1 MNIINEIDYNS
12 DDSSSE
18 DTDVENIVIEAK
30 EDDSEDDDAD
40 EDEGEE
46 AEEVAGEGKSS
57 GQSLPKWYK
66 KDTPINK
73 YLKHFSQCLKANR
86 DFHGINVE
94 KSIKRGNFILYS
106 GDPTSLT
113 LRALNK
119 GTNPGADFF
128 YIANAPIIVWD
139 PELIYEKL
147 LIPCIAEGC
156 KGQCTRKNYCRAPR
170 RVIGLSHQYY
180 LWSVEYRY
188 VTFYYQL

>member
-1 MNIINEIDYNS
+1 MNSTKNKMKNNEKTLNEIDYNS

-147 LIPCIAEGC
+147 LIPCI
-156 KGQCTRKNYCRAPR
+156 
-170 RVIGLSHQYY
+170 V
-180 LWSVEYRY
+180 
-188 VTFYYQL
+188 